1 MHFAIKSGV
10 KSPVSMFFNSYIIQ
24 GAEVS
29 ITLAT
34 IVCIFAKKCCKNV
47 QKLLKYLWT
56 PAKENFFNYQWHL
69 CHEKLG
75 KISSANEASWLLKY
89 WQNLALNVTSV
100 EAWHCL
106 IDERI
111 SKKLSFKNFG
121 RGMCFFSSPF
131 YLPKVRPV
139 SILLNL
145 FYS

>member
-1 MHFAIKSGV
+1 
-10 KSPVSMFFNSYIIQ
+10 MFFNSYIIQ

-75 KISSANEASWLLKY
+75 KISSANEAS
-89 WQNLALNVTSV
+89 
-100 EAWHCL
+100 
-106 IDERI
+106 
-111 SKKLSFKNFG
+111 
-121 RGMCFFSSPF
+121 
-131 YLPKVRPV
+131 
-139 SILLNL
+139 
-145 FYS
+145 